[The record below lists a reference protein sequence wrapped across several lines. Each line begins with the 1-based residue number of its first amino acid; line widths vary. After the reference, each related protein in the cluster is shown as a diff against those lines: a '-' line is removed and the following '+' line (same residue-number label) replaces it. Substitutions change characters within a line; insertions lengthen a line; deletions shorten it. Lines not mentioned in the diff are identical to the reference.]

1 MQQATET
8 APTVQPPVAAPAQ
21 PGELTKDTYK
31 GKIHPDWCPGCGDFS
46 VLTPKRGFRGPA
58 PTIAPSL
65 QVVLL
70 LH

>member
-31 GKIHPDWCPGCGDFS
+31 GKSIRIGVP
-46 VLTPKRGFRGPA
+46 VA
-58 PTIAPSL
+58 ATIQFLRRSKK
-65 QVVLL
+65 
-70 LH
+70 